1 MNGLKRAAPKL
12 PGNGV
17 QAGAPPAKINPVVKQ
32 ISLLNQVPVPV
43 PVSLIG
49 SLSDKARQVSLD
61 FYSIL
66 LCVFR
71 MSPLDLS
78 KRKDE
83 KEDGLEEKNNDKL
96 ETLPLFVK
104 KDTESPQ
111 PSTSGTHKVVESL
124 YQIRKDN
131 LFNSRI
137 LPPTWRSRSFA
148 LVELPS
154 LSMQL
159 SKHINNSTARM
170 WRGLMMER
178 SRLER
183 YDI

>member
-12 PGNGV
+12 SGNGV

-49 SLSDKARQVSLD
+49 SLSDKARQASLD
-61 FYSIL
+61 FYTIL

-111 PSTSGTHKVVESL
+111 PSTSGTHKVVVSN
-124 YQIRKDN
+124 QKR
-131 LFNSRI
+131 
-137 LPPTWRSRSFA
+137 
-148 LVELPS
+148 
-154 LSMQL
+154 
-159 SKHINNSTARM
+159 
-170 WRGLMMER
+170 
-178 SRLER
+178 
-183 YDI
+183 